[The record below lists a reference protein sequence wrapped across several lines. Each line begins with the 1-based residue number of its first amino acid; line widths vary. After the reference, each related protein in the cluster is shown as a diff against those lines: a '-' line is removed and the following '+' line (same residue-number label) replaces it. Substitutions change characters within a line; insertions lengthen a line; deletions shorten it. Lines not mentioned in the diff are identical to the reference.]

1 MNRLSYL
8 VREALINMRR
18 NALVVTGAVLAV
30 FVSLALAMSAL
41 VVNELVR
48 ENTIQWRDGVHIIV
62 WLKDAQQGITTESHL
77 ELLEEVQS
85 FAEVEEAFYVD
96 KVAAFQEFQR
106 IFSDQPTV
114 VENTDPSRLPASI
127 RIKLL
132 DLEEYRNVQ
141 FRLIGQAPVREV
153 QSPGQAIENLTNL
166 SNVLNLLG
174 FGLAIVQGGAAV
186 VLISNTIRMAIYA
199 RREEVAVMKLV
210 GASNW
215 FIRIPFLIEG
225 MLEGL
230 IGAALAVAAVFLA
243 RNRLADVDGA
253 LQLFQ
258 LTVSD
263 GFFLRWSV
271 LFLLFGAAAGVL
283 GSALGL
289 RRFLKV

>member
-30 FVSLALAMSAL
+30 FVSLALALSAL

-85 FAEVEEAFYVD
+85 FTEVEEAFYVD

-106 IFSDQPTV
+106 IFADQPTV

-174 FGLAIVQGGAAV
+174 FGLAIVQGAAAV

-271 LFLLFGAAAGVL
+271 LFLLFGAGAGVL

>member
-1 MNRLSYL
+1 MTRLSYL

-30 FVSLALAMSAL
+30 FVSLALALSAL

-48 ENTIQWRDGVHIIV
+48 ENTVQWRDGVHIIV

-77 ELLEEVQS
+77 ELLEEIQG
-85 FAEVEEAFYVD
+85 FDEVEEAFYVD
-96 KVAAFQEFQR
+96 KLAAFQEFQR
-106 IFSDQPTV
+106 IFADQPTV

-153 QSPGQAIENLTNL
+153 QSPGQAIENLSSL
-166 SNVLNLLG
+166 SNVLNLIG
-174 FGLAIVQGGAAV
+174 FGLAIVQAAAAV

-225 MLEGL
+225 MLEGV
-230 IGAALAVAAVFLA
+230 IGAALAVGIVFLF
-243 RNRLADVDGA
+243 RNQLADVDGA

-271 LFLLFGAAAGVL
+271 LFLLFGATAGVL

>member
-8 VREALINMRR
+8 TREALINMRR

-62 WLKDAQQGITTESHL
+62 WLKDAQQGVTTESHL

-85 FAEVEEAFYVD
+85 FNEVEEAFYVD